1 MNSSKTKNAK
11 KATATKTVSD
21 NVSTVSFFAN
31 RELLSDIYSE
41 DLTKIRKGFGVM
53 LELEDNKFTISSR
66 CLDNCRKSAI
76 VLEKMFA
83 EIEKLGEPVGEDFI
97 SDAIEQLT
105 FRPYQHTKYKSIYT
119 THLGVEIS
127 PRTDN
132 QELLIDT
139 IKNNNITIAH
149 GAAGSGKSGISIIMG
164 LKYLMENRFDK
175 MIIIRPMV
183 AVGSSMGFLPGDIDE
198 KYMPYA
204 SPITDALIDYIGEI
218 EMENMIRMK
227 KIIFSPVALTRGAN
241 FQNAYVMI
249 DEAQN
254 MSKVEILTLLTR
266 ICYNTKIVATGDE
279 SQSDRKSSEK
289 SGLHW
294 MTERMADMDDVG
306 FVKMN
311 KSDIQRHKMVGEIIT
326 AFE

>member
-1 MNSSKTKNAK
+1 
-11 KATATKTVSD
+11 
-21 NVSTVSFFAN
+21 
-31 RELLSDIYSE
+31 
-41 DLTKIRKGFGVM
+41 
-53 LELEDNKFTISSR
+53 
-66 CLDNCRKSAI
+66 
-76 VLEKMFA
+76 
-83 EIEKLGEPVGEDFI
+83 
-97 SDAIEQLT
+97 
-105 FRPYQHTKYKSIYT
+105 
-119 THLGVEIS
+119 
-127 PRTDN
+127 
-132 QELLIDT
+132 
-139 IKNNNITIAH
+139 
-149 GAAGSGKSGISIIMG
+149 
-164 LKYLMENRFDK
+164 
-175 MIIIRPMV
+175 
-183 AVGSSMGFLPGDIDE
+183 MGFLPGDIDE

-218 EMENMIRMK
+218 ELENMIRMK

-294 MTERMADMDDVG
+294 MTERMADMEDVG